1 MKRQEKYPETSTFHY
16 HNANP
21 YNRITTDCVIR
32 AESVALGI
40 PYEQVVLENAQLQC
54 KTGFS
59 GDNAKGVAKY
69 MELKGWN
76 KHPQPRKDDGT
87 KYTVREFCQRLAKP
101 GERYVVSMAGHLVAV
116 VDCKAWDIW
125 DCTDV
130 LLTKCV
136 GNYWKPRTNERFS

>member
-21 YNRITTDCVIR
+21 HNRMTTDCVIR

-59 GDNAKGVAKY
+59 GDDAKGVAKY

-125 DCTDV
+125 DCTNV
-130 LLTKCV
+130 LYTKCV
-136 GNYWKPRTNERFS
+136 GNYWKL

>member
-1 MKRQEKYPETSTFHY
+1 
-16 HNANP
+16 
-21 YNRITTDCVIR
+21 
-32 AESVALGI
+32 
-40 PYEQVVLENAQLQC
+40 
-54 KTGFS
+54 
-59 GDNAKGVAKY
+59 

-136 GNYWKPRTNERFS
+136 GNYWKL